1 MRRESIQCRLGALAL
16 GVQTLVGCGGAPSN
30 SEVRRAFVDPVL
42 RRDGRALVAVERFE
56 KLNGVRRQDGVYVA
70 ECRYVVVFR
79 VSARVLAEKAAAE
92 TQRGIET
99 HLSALGSGDLAGIG
113 GIAKALDT
121 SLEGVISWLVLGD
134 FPAGH
139 RLTVEKTV
147 PLERTDKGLRVVGAT
162 EKDARALDG
171 LPVTRI
177 LRSGLLHSDAAGE

>member
-1 MRRESIQCRLGALAL
+1 MPGEAIGRRLAACVIVLQAL
-16 GVQTLVGCGGAPSN
+16 VNCGGSPST
-30 SEVRRAFVDPVL
+30 SDVRRAFVDPVL

-92 TQRGIET
+92 TRRGLDT
-99 HLSALGSGDLAGIG
+99 HLRALGSGNLAGIG
-113 GIAKALDT
+113 GMAQVLDT
-121 SLEGVISWLVLGD
+121 SLEGVFSWLVLGD

-139 RLTVEKTV
+139 RLTVEKTIS
-147 PLERTDKGLRVVGAT
+147 LERTDKGLRVVGTT
-162 EKDARALDG
+162 EKDSGGLEG

-177 LRSGLLHSDAAGE
+177 LRSGLLHSDVAEE